1 MSYNGQVLTV
11 MAFINLRSKVQPLTQ
26 VSRPPP
32 HLWTN
37 MKTWLQNPFQAP
49 HPDQGPN
56 PSLYQDKTM
65 TRLWL
70 IVCPFTPTS
79 TTWWWT
85 TTLRSSR
92 WPTLAMGRAKVQIM
106 SRMLTWIQE
115 LSWFP
120 KIKYCQRKVTK
131 EKIQARTQDQLMH
144 PLVQNHCKLMKNTNI
159 I

>member
-1 MSYNGQVLTV
+1 MRMEGGDNLKRTPIFIPTVLSSHLVLTEALKRKSH
-11 MAFINLRSKVQPLTQ
+11 MMINLTYQERLLILVIQKMLNDSTILGSKVQPLTQ

-37 MKTWLQNPFQAP
+37 MKTWLQNPFQAL

-92 WPTLAMGRAKVQIM
+92 
-106 SRMLTWIQE
+106 
-115 LSWFP
+115 
-120 KIKYCQRKVTK
+120 
-131 EKIQARTQDQLMH
+131 
-144 PLVQNHCKLMKNTNI
+144 
-159 I
+159 